1 MNEAGLV
8 LGALAIAATVYGIF
22 CLGRL
27 DGADDLEKAK
37 RDLVTAN
44 SVKHNLNCL
53 VGDLKHENKR
63 LDGLLH
69 TQNKKVLELR
79 NSLRVERDEV
89 KKFKP
94 DAMAYHTCV
103 GLWATDQPDLIKHHA
118 KKERFFR
125 LGYPEHKL

>member
-53 VGDLKHENKR
+53 VCDLRHECK
-63 LDGLLH
+63 
-69 TQNKKVLELR
+69 ELR
-79 NSLRVERDEV
+79 
-89 KKFKP
+89 P
-94 DAMAYHTCV
+94 DALAYRTSI
-103 GLWATDQPDLIKHHA
+103 GLWCTDQPELIRHHA

-125 LGYPEHKL
+125 LGYPEHHL